1 MMASSWWS
9 NTYRI
14 TSLDKKYNPLFHT
27 CLIELIYSFMN
38 IHHHEIHTNNKYIYK
53 LNIIYIQ
60 KQEIQF
66 LYISPAGVLIAP

>member
-1 MMASSWWS
+1 
-9 NTYRI
+9 
-14 TSLDKKYNPLFHT
+14 
-27 CLIELIYSFMN
+27 MN